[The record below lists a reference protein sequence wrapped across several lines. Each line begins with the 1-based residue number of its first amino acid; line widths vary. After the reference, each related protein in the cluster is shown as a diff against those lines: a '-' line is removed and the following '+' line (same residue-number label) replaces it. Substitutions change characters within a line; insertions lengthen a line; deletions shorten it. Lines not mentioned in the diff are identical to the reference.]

1 MDCIKQTV
9 DMMNKLYFKMVELEK
24 RDPERYAM
32 AVTFMIAE
40 HYIIMG
46 SVEET
51 VGLLMEMDAANPANQ
66 EKSEI
71 DKALLKAV
79 VTQQVEQVIKALNLE

>member
-1 MDCIKQTV
+1 MDCRKQTV
-9 DMMNKLYFKMVELEK
+9 DVMNKLYFKMAELEK

-32 AVTFMIAE
+32 SVTFMIAE
-40 HYIIMG
+40 CYIIMG

-51 VGLLMEMDAANPANQ
+51 VGLLMKMDAANPANQ

-71 DKALLKAV
+71 DKALLKVAM
-79 VTQQVEQVIKALNLE
+79 TQQVEQVIKALNLE